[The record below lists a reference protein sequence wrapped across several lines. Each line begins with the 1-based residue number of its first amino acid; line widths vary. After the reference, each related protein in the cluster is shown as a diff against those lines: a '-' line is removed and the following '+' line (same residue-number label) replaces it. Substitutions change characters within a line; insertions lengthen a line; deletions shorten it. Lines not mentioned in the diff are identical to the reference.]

1 MKTEMKMKINVYKI
15 DNIFCKICLQIE
27 FCFPSKFI
35 SFFYYFDINI
45 HTKNL
50 KTHETF
56 VINNVFFNVLCNFG
70 WFSSNLQLQE
80 LLARVLPFQVL
91 F

>member
-1 MKTEMKMKINVYKI
+1 MKYFFLRIVNFYKM

-45 HTKNL
+45 HTKTI

-56 VINNVFFNVLCNFG
+56 VINNHFSNFYPISVRNVYKYETIQTIPTHPL
-70 WFSSNLQLQE
+70 
-80 LLARVLPFQVL
+80 
-91 F
+91 